1 MTCVTARILV
11 QNVASA
17 AKHRREPSAP
27 RRATPRRGLRSF
39 PVWRRQRNRA
49 EDVLPELR
57 PSRRSWHAPQF
68 LDFDKHPRMTSCG
81 QSFDWTRKARGEVPV
96 ARHR

>member
-57 PSRRSWHAPQF
+57 PNRLGTAPQF
-68 LDFDKHPRMTSCG
+68 LDFDKTPNDDFWRPE
-81 QSFDWTRKARGEVPV
+81 F
-96 ARHR
+96 

>member
-27 RRATPRRGLRSF
+27 RH
-39 PVWRRQRNRA
+39 A
-49 EDVLPELR
+49 EAGAKELPGVEKTKK
-57 PSRRSWHAPQF
+57 SGGRRSARTSPESTWHCAAV
-68 LDFDKHPRMTSCG
+68 S
-81 QSFDWTRKARGEVPV
+81 
-96 ARHR
+96 